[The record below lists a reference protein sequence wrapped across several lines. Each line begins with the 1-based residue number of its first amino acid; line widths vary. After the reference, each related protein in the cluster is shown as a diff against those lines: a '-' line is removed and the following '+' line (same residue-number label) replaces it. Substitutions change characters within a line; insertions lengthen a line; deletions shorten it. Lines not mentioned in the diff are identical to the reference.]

1 MEAGYIKMT
10 AVTNRK
16 ILIIDDDEELS
27 LTTAKYFIER
37 GNEVE
42 CVGLLS
48 DAEEALAHTGFDA
61 VLLDLIL
68 PDGEGTDL
76 FKRCQ
81 SLPPVIVMSALSSE
95 EHMLDSFD
103 AGALDYII
111 KPSSPRL
118 IEARLS
124 LRLLPDDK
132 GRICI
137 CGLTA
142 DAISRTAEYNG
153 KQLSLTGS
161 EFNILWYLMNHA
173 GVYFDAVT
181 LYEEVWQMPSLKTN
195 SIKYH
200 ISNLRRK
207 IKAASDKDLIVTEFG
222 KGYKF
227 MTEAWR

>member
-1 MEAGYIKMT
+1 
-10 AVTNRK
+10 
-16 ILIIDDDEELS
+16 
-27 LTTAKYFIER
+27 
-37 GNEVE
+37 
-42 CVGLLS
+42 
-48 DAEEALAHTGFDA
+48 
-61 VLLDLIL
+61 
-68 PDGEGTDL
+68 
-76 FKRCQ
+76 
-81 SLPPVIVMSALSSE
+81 
-95 EHMLDSFD
+95 
-103 AGALDYII
+103 
-111 KPSSPRL
+111 PRL

-142 DAISRTAEYNG
+142 DAISRTAEYDG

-222 KGYKF
+222 KG
-227 MTEAWR
+227 